1 MNKQEKYIND
11 PLRHYINPEMIDKS
25 PEGFTDRL
33 MISIKAEPLM
43 HNSSKKLSDRSL
55 VPFISTAVILA
66 LILAAFLI
74 PGSHGNSS
82 AIPGADIFNNIK
94 ISLPS
99 IDLIDIFNL
108 QLPATVLY
116 ALTGIIILTLLDRF
130 LGLYF
135 HREK

>member
-1 MNKQEKYIND
+1 MNKQERYIND

-33 MISIKAEPLM
+33 MISIKAEPLT
-43 HNSSKKLSDRSL
+43 HDSSKMLSGRSL
-55 VPFISTAVILA
+55 VPFISTTVVLA

-74 PGSHGNSS
+74 PGSTGDAS

-99 IDLIDIFNL
+99 IDLTDIFNL

-116 ALTGIIILTLLDRF
+116 VLTGIIILTLLDRF